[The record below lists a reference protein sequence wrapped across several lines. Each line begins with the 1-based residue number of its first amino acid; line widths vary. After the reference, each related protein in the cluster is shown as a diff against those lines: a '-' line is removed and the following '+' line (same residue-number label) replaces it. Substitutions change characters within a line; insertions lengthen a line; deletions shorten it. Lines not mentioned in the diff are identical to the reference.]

1 MDMGQPN
8 GSVDMQDPE
17 GQDPEGGATGATTIT
32 IVIDGDKIT
41 CNGEPCDIGEAM
53 KQVLD
58 AYEAQETPDDAESS
72 FQSGLAGKGSPA
84 ARRGEMMG

>member
-17 GQDPEGGATGATTIT
+17 SQDTEVGASGPTTIT

-41 CNGEPCDIGEAM
+41 VNGEAADIGEAM

-58 AYEAQETPDDAESS
+58 AYEAQETPDDAENS
-72 FQSGLAGKGSPA
+72 FQSGLASSGATATQSG
-84 ARRGEMMG
+84 G